1 MNGMKEKTHAGRVA
15 LITGASS
22 GLGEAFAV
30 LLAQR
35 GAKVVVGAR
44 RVERLAALTERVTA
58 AGGEAHAVALDV
70 TDEASIVRAYDQA
83 YERFGTVDTVI
94 ANAGINAEGPAI
106 KLATADFDAIHAVNS
121 RGVFLTV
128 REGGKRLLA
137 AGPEAT
143 RRGRIVVLAS
153 MGGIHALPGLVAYC
167 SSKASAV
174 MLARGFAREWVRSGI
189 CVNAVCPGYMKTEIN
204 ADWFDSEAGRRMVE
218 KMPRGRLMPIDA
230 VLPFVAHL
238 TSDDGAH
245 VTGSVYQVDDGQ
257 VI

>member
-1 MNGMKEKTHAGRVA
+1 MSATKEQTHRGRVA

-22 GLGEAFAV
+22 GLGEAFAE

-44 RVERLAALTERVTA
+44 RVERLAALTERIKA
-58 AGGEAHAVALDV
+58 AGGEAHAVSLDV
-70 TDEASIVRAYDQA
+70 TDEASIVRAYDEAQA
-83 YERFGTVDTVI
+83 RFGTVDTVI
-94 ANAGINAEGPAI
+94 ANAGINVEGPAI
-106 KLATADFDAIHAVNS
+106 KLAAADFDAIHAVNS

-137 AGPEAT
+137 AGAETA

-153 MGGIHALPGLVAYC
+153 MGGIHALSGLVAYC

-174 MLARGFAREWVRSGI
+174 MLARGFAKEWVRSGI
-189 CVNAVCPGYMKTEIN
+189 CVNAVCPGYMLTEIN
-204 ADWFDSEAGRRMVE
+204 ADWFNSEAGKRMIE
-218 KMPRGRLMPIDA
+218 KLPRGRLMPIDA
-230 VLPFVAHL
+230 VLPIVAHL
-238 TSDDGAH
+238 TSDESSH
-245 VTGSVYQVDDGQ
+245 VTGSVFQIDDGQ